1 MDLRELTWKD
11 RGRLWGRLGIRLILA
26 VVVLLLLFF
35 ALPPLISLFMPF
47 VLAVLMAWLLNPL
60 IRWVQRRMKIS
71 RQILSFLLIVLSFA
85 VVGGL
90 LFWLFYSVG
99 SEVVS
104 LVANWDSVGAA
115 LSEMLETVAVYSDRL
130 VALLPDELEQWLDGT
145 YAELI
150 AWLQN
155 VAPELLAGLGKGA
168 GNIAMQVPSWGIAF
182 AVFVVAAYFFT
193 ADYPRIRAMVTE
205 RMSTGV
211 RDFLS
216 RVKKVAVAAFGGYV
230 RAQLILSLVV
240 FVILLLG
247 FSITGQ
253 SYAFLLAFILAVMDF
268 IPIIGSGTAIVPW
281 TIISVLMGNYRKAI
295 ELAVIW
301 GIIAV
306 FRRLAEPKV
315 VGDQTGLSPILSLVS
330 IYVGMRLAGV
340 LGMIFGPVIL
350 LIIIN
355 VMKMGVF
362 AGTRRDLRM
371 VVDDVRAI
379 LAVSRRNS

>member
-1 MDLRELTWKD
+1 MDLRELSWKE
-11 RGRLWGRLGIRLILA
+11 RGGLWARLGIRLILT
-26 VVVLLLLFF
+26 VIVLLLLFY
-35 ALPPLISLFMPF
+35 AVPPLVSLLMPF
-47 VLAVLMAWLLNPL
+47 VLAVLVAWLLHPL
-60 IRWVQRRMKIS
+60 IRRIQRKVNIS
-71 RQILSFLLIVLSFA
+71 RQILSLLLIVLAFA

-90 LFWLFYSVG
+90 LFWLLYSVG

-115 LSEMLETVAVYSDRL
+115 LSEMLETVAVYSDR
-130 VALLPDELEQWLDGT
+130 VFALLPDELEQWLDGT

-150 AWLQN
+150 VWLQN

-211 RDFLS
+211 HDFLS

-230 RAQLILSLVV
+230 RAQLILSFIV
-240 FVILLLG
+240 FVILLIG
-247 FSITGQ
+247 FSVTGQ
-253 SYAFLLAFILAVMDF
+253 SYAFVLAFVFAVMDF

-281 TIISVLMGNYRKAI
+281 TVISVLMGNYRKAI

-306 FRRLAEPKV
+306 FRRIAEPKV

-355 VMKMGVF
+355 IMKMGVF
-362 AGTRRDLRM
+362 AGARRDLRM
-371 VVDDVRAI
+371 LMNDVRAI
-379 LAVSRRNS
+379 LAVSRRDS

>member
-85 VVGGL
+85 VVGGF